1 MAGTLNNATLIGY
14 LGQDPEVRS
23 TNGGK
28 KVASFSLATSVS
40 WTDKRSGE
48 RRQRTEWHRIVVFD
62 EQLVGLSER
71 FLQKGSRVYLE
82 GALQTRKWSDSN
94 GQERFTTE
102 VVLQQFKAMILLLD
116 NKPDQDDDYD
126 GASTDLNDEQPT

>member
-23 TNGGK
+23 TAGGK
-28 KVASFSLATSVS
+28 KVASFSLATSDS

-102 VVLQQFKAMILLLD
+102 IVLQQFKATILLLD
-116 NKPDQDDDYD
+116 NKPDQDDGYD
-126 GASTDLNDEQPT
+126 GASTDLDDEHPT

>member
-28 KVASFSLATSVS
+28 KVASFSLATSDS

-102 VVLQQFKAMILLLD
+102 VVLQQFKATILLLD

>member
-28 KVASFSLATSVS
+28 KVASFSLATSDS

-102 VVLQQFKAMILLLD
+102 VVLQQFKATILLLD

-126 GASTDLNDEQPT
+126 GASTDLNDEHPT

>member
-14 LGQDPEVRS
+14 LGQDPEVGS

-28 KVASFSLATSVS
+28 KVASFSLATSDS

-102 VVLQQFKAMILLLD
+102 VVLQQFKATILLLD

>member
-28 KVASFSLATSVS
+28 KVASFSLATSDS